1 MDSIKLSAV
10 INGLGLILDIIG
22 VILMF
27 KKEDVTTYIYSKGEI
42 AGVNKKKNR
51 KLNIGLW
58 FLVSGFFLQFIA
70 LFF

>member
-1 MDSIKLSAV
+1 
-10 INGLGLILDIIG
+10 
-22 VILMF
+22 MF